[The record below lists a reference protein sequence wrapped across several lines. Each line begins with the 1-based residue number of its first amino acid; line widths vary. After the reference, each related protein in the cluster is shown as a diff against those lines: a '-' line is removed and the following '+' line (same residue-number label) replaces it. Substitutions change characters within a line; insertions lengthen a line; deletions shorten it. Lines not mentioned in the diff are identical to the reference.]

1 LKNYL
6 KTSTIFNLAGLALAW
21 LAIFAFFW
29 WKAPPNFHSL
39 DNFQTMARQATIVA
53 IATLGMT
60 CIIISGGIDLSVGSV
75 VAFVTVI
82 IALLLQLHLN
92 PWIALLVGVIAGATW
107 GFVNGF
113 LITSLK
119 VVPFIVTLGTYLLV
133 RGAAKGFANN
143 RTIDSPT
150 SWLNDLTSQPE
161 GNHAWYEFWKLFPTA
176 VWVTVVGAILVS
188 LMLKRTRFGRHVVAV
203 GSNEQAAR
211 LCGVPVERVKL
222 AVYVL
227 AGVFAG
233 LAGLMQYSRL
243 TLGDPTAA
251 DGLELKVIAAVVIG
265 GASLNGGQGSILGSL
280 LGAWIMTTIST
291 GCAQMGL
298 DNWVE
303 QMITGAIIVIAV
315 AVDRLRANG
324 AEITLP
330 LESGSRLGWSF
341 AFALIPVFTR
351 VPLTFVSSTAFATT
365 ALVALLFFLGFAAV
379 GWVAL
384 GPADGSTKGFIRGL
398 VFTIIGGLVVSCV
411 IAMAAAHGLS
421 AFVSSLPGLAIAYII
436 RAIVAW
442 CATYCALLLVQRVT
456 QKVGQRT
463 A

>member
-1 LKNYL
+1 MKNFL
-6 KTSTIFNLAGLALAW
+6 KTSTIFNLAGLVFAW

-39 DNFQTMARQATIVA
+39 DNFQTMARQDTIVA

-60 CIIISGGIDLSVGSV
+60 CIIISGGIDLSVGST
-75 VAFVTVI
+75 VAFVTVA
-82 IALLLQLHLN
+82 IALLLQAHYN
-92 PWIALLVGVIAGATW
+92 PWIALFGGILSGGAW
-107 GFVNGF
+107 GLVNGF
-113 LITSLK
+113 LITRLK

-133 RGAAKGFANN
+133 RGAAKGLAHNH
-143 RTIDSPT
+143 TIDSPT

-161 GNHAWYEFWKLFPTA
+161 GHHAWWQFWNLFPIG
-176 VWVTVVGAILVS
+176 VWVTLIGAVLVAM
-188 LMLKRTRFGRHVVAV
+188 MLKRTRFGRHIVAV

-227 AGVFAG
+227 AGLFVG

-315 AVDRLRANG
+315 AVDRLRLRK
-324 AEITLP
+324 E
-330 LESGSRLGWSF
+330 
-341 AFALIPVFTR
+341 
-351 VPLTFVSSTAFATT
+351 
-365 ALVALLFFLGFAAV
+365 
-379 GWVAL
+379 
-384 GPADGSTKGFIRGL
+384 
-398 VFTIIGGLVVSCV
+398 
-411 IAMAAAHGLS
+411 
-421 AFVSSLPGLAIAYII
+421 
-436 RAIVAW
+436 
-442 CATYCALLLVQRVT
+442 
-456 QKVGQRT
+456 
-463 A
+463 